1 MMSDKNI
8 TIDDVL
14 EFIRKHGAVYD
25 YRIYEELKKL
35 PNPKITPE
43 EATAQRPELYKRLA
57 KL

>member
-1 MMSDKNI
+1 MNNKKI

-14 EFIRKHGAVYD
+14 EFIRENGPVYD
-25 YRIYEELKKL
+25 YRIYQELKKL
-35 PNPKITPE
+35 PNPKLTPE